1 MGKTYSNVNG
11 TGISTYH
18 LSETPELYEPSRS
31 NAFEFVLDLTNQ
43 NAAFSNNK
51 VQGTDTA
58 DALLAAGTGAATVS
72 DDSADYLT
80 GVSDVIRL
88 SVSEAFVPHFD
99 LGVIEIKRGN
109 STMKFAGTPT
119 FNDGTLKCNDYVGA
133 KTKDYLLAWQRMAY
147 DVVNDVVELAGN
159 YKRNCTL
166 IEYAPDFS
174 RIIRQW
180 TLYGCWVKS
189 LSEGSFSHESN
200 DKRSIDVTIVYDRAV
215 PLNVPALTGS
225 VNDVK

>member
-1 MGKTYSNVNG
+1 MSKTYGNVNS
-11 TGISTYH
+11 TGIGTYH
-18 LSETPELYEPSRS
+18 LSATPELYEPSRS
-31 NAFEFVLDLTNQ
+31 NAFEFILDLTNQ
-43 NAAFSNNK
+43 NAAFFDNAIQK
-51 VQGTDTA
+51 DPEVDT
-58 DALLAAGTGAATVS
+58 LLAAGVKAATA
-72 DDSADYLT
+72 DDDDYLT
-80 GVSDVIRL
+80 GVSEVIRL

-133 KTKDYLLAWQRMAY
+133 KTKDVLLAWQRMAY
-147 DVVNDVVELAGN
+147 DVENDVVELAGN

-166 IEYAPDFS
+166 VEYAPDFS
-174 RIIRQW
+174 RVIRQW

-215 PLNVPALTGS
+215 PTNYNTPTGS
-225 VNDVK
+225 LNNV

>member
-1 MGKTYSNVNG
+1 MSKSYSNTNS

-18 LSETPELYEPSRS
+18 LSGHPELYEPSRS
-31 NAFEFVLDLTNQ
+31 NAFEFIVDL
-43 NAAFSNNK
+43 SNNNSFYEK
-51 VQGTDTA
+51 NAVQKDDDTI
-58 DALLAAGTGAATVS
+58 LAAGKNAATVT
-72 DDSADYLT
+72 DADYIT
-80 GVSDVIRL
+80 GISDIVRL

-109 STMKFAGTPT
+109 STMKFAGSPT
-119 FNDGTLKCNDYVGA
+119 FSDGQLKCNDYVGA
-133 KTKDYLLAWQRMAY
+133 RTKDALLAWQRMAY

-166 IEYAPDFS
+166 VEYAPDYS

-180 TLYGCWVKS
+180 NLIGCWVKS

-200 DKRSIDVTIVYDRAV
+200 DKRSIDVTIVYDRAIPKIAE
-215 PLNVPALTGS
+215 PLDPNKTLNQV
-225 VNDVK
+225 

>member
-51 VQGTDTA
+51 VQGADTA
-58 DALLAAGTGAATVS
+58 DALLAAGTSAATAS
-72 DDSADYLT
+72 DDSEDYLT

-133 KTKDYLLAWQRMAY
+133 KTKDYPLAQRLRLFFVIAEFRLPAPIM
-147 DVVNDVVELAGN
+147 
-159 YKRNCTL
+159 RIPCHRTL
-166 IEYAPDFS
+166 RPRAPIF
-174 RIIRQW
+174 
-180 TLYGCWVKS
+180 KS
-189 LSEGSFSHESN
+189 
-200 DKRSIDVTIVYDRAV
+200 
-215 PLNVPALTGS
+215 PPAWKNS
-225 VNDVK
+225 CANSSKSWA